1 MRTIKRGGQFVWRN
15 YMYNAFERKERDEK
29 EREREK
35 MKIHETEG
43 SDTIYTRMMSFG

>member
-1 MRTIKRGGQFVWRN
+1 MYGGITCITRLR
-15 YMYNAFERKERDEK
+15 EKERDEK
-29 EREREK
+29 EREK

>member
-1 MRTIKRGGQFVWRN
+1 MYGGITCITRLR
-15 YMYNAFERKERDEK
+15 EKERDEK

>member
-1 MRTIKRGGQFVWRN
+1 
-15 YMYNAFERKERDEK
+15 MYEGITCITRLREKERDEK
-29 EREREK
+29 ERE

>member
-1 MRTIKRGGQFVWRN
+1 
-15 YMYNAFERKERDEK
+15 MYNEFDEFDK
-29 EREREK
+29 KREREK

>member
-1 MRTIKRGGQFVWRN
+1 MRTIKRGGEFVWRN
-15 YMYNAFERKERDEK
+15 YLYNAFDRKK
-29 EREREK
+29 REREK